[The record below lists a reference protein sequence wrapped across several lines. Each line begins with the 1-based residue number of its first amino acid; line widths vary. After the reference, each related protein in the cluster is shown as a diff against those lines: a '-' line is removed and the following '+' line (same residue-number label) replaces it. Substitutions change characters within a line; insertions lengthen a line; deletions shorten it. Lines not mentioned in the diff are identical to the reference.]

1 MPYHVKR
8 LFYPF
13 VPYLILFIGFIY
25 LKTAG
30 KSIFL
35 IYSFDLKYALNTSSD
50 PTFLLLA
57 WRPASKQSFFYF
69 LLTIEKLSDKIQNN
83 FIHQTVEAEITAM
96 MPLQRACAGES
107 QVRNK
112 LSNGPLRVQSKVP
125 VFYRNPVFCNVKA
138 YVSCRGY
145 VGILLSA
152 WQSHEFKV
160 APRII
165 CTVYFCTRFV
175 LDRNSRF
182 LSGAFFYSQKTF
194 PPGRNL
200 PKPF

>member
-1 MPYHVKR
+1 MFSQTDHSKIMPYHVKR

-107 QVRNK
+107 QVRVRWETSCQMDRWGCSQK
-112 LSNGPLRVQSKVP
+112 FRYFTEAQYSATWRHTSVAGDML
-125 VFYRNPVFCNVKA
+125 
-138 YVSCRGY
+138 VSC
-145 VGILLSA
+145 
-152 WQSHEFKV
+152 
-160 APRII
+160 
-165 CTVYFCTRFV
+165 
-175 LDRNSRF
+175 
-182 LSGAFFYSQKTF
+182 
-194 PPGRNL
+194 
-200 PKPF
+200 